1 MSQRLKKKTDWALVA
16 AVAAFVAAPAEAW
29 AYLDPGTGSML
40 LSVIV
45 GLVSS
50 AYFVARKLPSVIR
63 SLIYRATGRKD
74 DLKKNKIVIYSESA
88 SYWSTWRPVL
98 EALVQRDV
106 AVTYLT
112 SAEKDPVFAVE
123 DEKFKRLVTSR
134 FIGTG
139 NTAYTALGFLEADI
153 FVLTT
158 PGIDVLQ
165 IRRSPGVKRYVHVVH
180 ALGDV
185 HTYKLFSFDYY
196 DAVFCSGEGQVK
208 SLRALESLRKTPA
221 KALPLVGCPYLDG
234 LMARREQMNPKA
246 EANTVIV
253 APTWGRNGMLT
264 RCGALVPKLL
274 AQAGFHVILRPHPQ
288 SFISDKEVMAKVEAD
303 LQGVDNIEWDRNPD
317 GFASLS
323 RAAVMVSDVSGVI
336 FDFAFVFLRP
346 VVTIGDGPM
355 KDGFE
360 AWDCPHPA
368 WETAAMEELG
378 RRIRPGEE
386 AAVAETVKA
395 LMANAADRGARI
407 RELREKNAVN
417 FGHAGTA
424 VAEQLIAME
433 AELSGADRA

>member
-1 MSQRLKKKTDWALVA
+1 MKILPLKNPALAAAAAALV
-16 AVAAFVAAPAEAW
+16 FAPADAW

-40 LSVIV
+40 LSVVV

-50 AYFVARKLPSVIR
+50 AYFVARKLPSIIR
-63 SLIYRATGRKD
+63 SLIYRATGKKD
-74 DLKKNKIVIYSESA
+74 DLKKNKIVIYSESK

-98 EALVQRDV
+98 HALVDRGV

-112 SAEKDPVFAVE
+112 SAEKDPVFE
-123 DEKFKRLVTSR
+123 DDYPGLKDKVTAR

-165 IRRSPGVKRYVHVVH
+165 IRRSPGVKKYVHVVH

-208 SLRALESLRKTPA
+208 SLRALEAIRKTPA

-234 LMARREQMNPKA
+234 LVERA
-246 EANTVIV
+246 EKLSTGPEEKTVIV

-264 RCGALVPKLL
+264 RCDALVPKLL
-274 AQAGFHVILRPHPQ
+274 AEAGFHVILRPHPQ
-288 SFISDKEVMAKVEAD
+288 SFISDKDVIEKVQAE
-303 LQGVDNIEWDRNPD
+303 LLGFSNIEWDRNPD

-346 VVTIGDGPM
+346 VVTIGNGPL

-360 AWDCPHPA
+360 AWEVPHEA
-368 WETAAMEELG
+368 WETSAMDELG
-378 RRIRPGEE
+378 SRLKPGEE
-386 AAVAETVKA
+386 ARVAETVTK
-395 LMANAADRGARI
+395 LLADKTDRAARI

-417 FGHAGTA
+417 FGCAGGA
-424 VAEQLIAME
+424 VADELIQLE
-433 AELSGADRA
+433 AELNGGERA

>member
-1 MSQRLKKKTDWALVA
+1 MKQRKNYSLLVA
-16 AVAAFVAAPAEAW
+16 AAAVAFAPLDAW

-40 LSVIV
+40 LSVVV

-50 AYFVARKLPSVIR
+50 AYFLVRKLPSMIR
-63 SLIYRATGRKD
+63 GLVYRMTGRKD
-74 DLKKNKIVIYSESA
+74 DLKRNKIVIYSEST

-98 EALVQRDV
+98 KALVDRGV
-106 AVTYLT
+106 PVTYLT
-112 SAEKDPVFAVE
+112 SAEKDPVFSE
-123 DEKFKRLVTSR
+123 DYHGLVTAR
-134 FIGTG
+134 YIGTG
-139 NTAYTALGFLEADI
+139 NTAYTALGFLEADL

-165 IRRSPGVKRYVHVVH
+165 IRRSPGVKKYVHVVH

-208 SLRALESLRKTPA
+208 SLRALEALRHTKA
-221 KALPLVGCPYLDG
+221 KELPLVGCPYLDG
-234 LMARREQMNPKA
+234 LVERAARLTTPPDGR
-246 EANTVIV
+246 TVIV

-288 SFISDKEVMAKVEAD
+288 SFISDVPVIEKVRQELAEFP
-303 LQGVDNIEWDRNPD
+303 QIEWDRNPD
-317 GFASLS
+317 GFATLS

-346 VVTIGDGPM
+346 VVTVGSGPV

-360 AWDCPHPA
+360 AWEVPHPA
-368 WETAAMEELG
+368 WESAAMEELG
-378 RRIRPGEE
+378 RRLLPGHE
-386 AAVAETVKA
+386 AEVARTVQALLTDKTNRVERIKA
-395 LMANAADRGARI
+395 
-407 RELREKNAVN
+407 LREKNAVN

-424 VAEQLIAME
+424 VAEELIKME
-433 AELSGADRA
+433 KTLSGADDD